1 MNAAALACNAMC
13 AVRSEEAKICEIDDI
28 RPANFNHKTYF
39 LFNAHWTE
47 RSVFDFPLALMF
59 FFFLFTLKMD
69 KLKINIF

>member
-1 MNAAALACNAMC
+1 MNAAALACNPMC

-59 FFFLFTLKMD
+59 FEWLLSIFMVQ
-69 KLKINIF
+69 LKINIF